1 MRPMS
6 CLPPLVFVGLVLTW
20 FAQHT
25 PTPMDPIW
33 ARYGATLANHP
44 LRTAAALWALG
55 AALRAGRDAVRA
67 GPGLGKTSTC
77 GIIVRAPYHPGL
89 PSEHPKVPISVR
101 PRHDASMTTALRE
114 SIITGPEKLDDLGST
129 LTIDPCQESFRPGV
143 LLTQAVI
150 VTTAA
155 STMRELSRDN
165 KKVNTVL
172 VTGEIDPLSHQD
184 FRAISE
190 NLKDITKKWFPKAQ
204 MRLIGYPRF
213 IDSPGRTV
221 ALDFY
226 KEVTLYFE
234 AGTQKTYTAFTG
246 ESGQVYKRV
255 VDTLT
260 RLDIGHLVIRARFVR
275 GDVDNS
281 TPLEVRK
288 WIKALEG
295 IKPMRIEISSPR
307 KQILPKTK
315 PITATRLKEIASE
328 VEEKTGISVEIVE

>member
-1 MRPMS
+1 
-6 CLPPLVFVGLVLTW
+6 
-20 FAQHT
+20 
-25 PTPMDPIW
+25 
-33 ARYGATLANHP
+33 
-44 LRTAAALWALG
+44 
-55 AALRAGRDAVRA
+55 
-67 GPGLGKTSTC
+67 
-77 GIIVRAPYHPGL
+77 
-89 PSEHPKVPISVR
+89 
-101 PRHDASMTTALRE
+101 MTTALRE
-114 SIITGPEKLDDLGST
+114 SIITGPEKLEELGST
-129 LTIDPCQESFRPGV
+129 LIIDPCQESFRPGV

-155 STMRELSRDN
+155 TTMRELSRDN

-221 ALDFY
+221 ALDFF

-234 AGTQKTYTAFTG
+234 AGTQKTYSSFTG

-281 TPLEVRK
+281 TALEVRK

-295 IKPMRIEISSPR
+295 IKPMRVEISSPR
-307 KQILPKTK
+307 KQFLSKTK
-315 PITATRLKEIASE
+315 PITATRLKEIAAE
-328 VEEKTGISVEIVE
+328 VEEKTGIPVEIVD